1 MLHPDKFQDSDLLSQ
16 ATDVSSFCSIAYKVL
31 QDDITRAKYIL
42 SAEHGIEA
50 LSEGER
56 EKDHELM
63 MWVFDTRMEIEEADS
78 TSELAA
84 MLMAVQTDYD

>member
-1 MLHPDKFQDSDLLSQ
+1 M
-16 ATDVSSFCSIAYKVL
+16 L